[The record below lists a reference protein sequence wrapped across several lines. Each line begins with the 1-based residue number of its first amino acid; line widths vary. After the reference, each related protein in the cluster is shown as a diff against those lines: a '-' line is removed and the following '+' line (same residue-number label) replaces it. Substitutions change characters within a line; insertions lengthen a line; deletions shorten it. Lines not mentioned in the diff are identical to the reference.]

1 MKYLPLIAAATLSLA
16 GPVNAGEYLPT
27 TFPGTFCNVLQ
38 MGGTLENAYAAAYND
53 GYLKSLPSGPVMTLN
68 GRTDTWDHHQTLSA
82 MENRC
87 GRLWDKAFRESEA
100 KKKRDAAATAKE
112 KAVEFSVETVVPV
125 WKVEGINYEKYI
137 TR

>member
-1 MKYLPLIAAATLSLA
+1 MKYLALIAAATLSLA

-27 TFPGTFCNVLQ
+27 TFSGTSCNVLQ

-82 MENRC
+82 MENSAVVYGIRYS
-87 GRLWDKAFRESEA
+87 GNLRQ
-100 KKKRDAAATAKE
+100 KRNVTQLLLLRRKPLSFLL
-112 KAVEFSVETVVPV
+112 KP
-125 WKVEGINYEKYI
+125 
-137 TR
+137 